1 MKLKKVMALTMAALL
16 TFSVVGCGQKTT
28 GNSNEVSNAEGT
40 SVAQTN
46 KESEAQGSETT
57 GLEDG
62 GLNYADIVLGESF
75 TDVTATLKVL
85 SHRTDLEDTKFP
97 EYVAAFNEMYP
108 NITVEYEAST
118 TYADEAL
125 LRIKQSDWDIM
136 MIPAVDKAELST
148 YFIPYGNLGTME
160 LLVRFANTWL
170 YEDIVYGVPSTGNAQ
185 GVLYNKAV
193 FEEAGITELP
203 KTPDAF
209 IDALKA
215 IKEKTDATP
224 LYTNYAAEWTMGAW
238 DAYIGGSATSDSAYM
253 NQVLIHDPAPFADK
267 GDDTHA
273 YAVYKIL
280 YDAVAEGLT
289 EDDYTTTDW
298 EGSKG
303 MLNRG
308 EIGCMVLGSW
318 AYTQMQEAGDT
329 PENVG
334 YMSFPITVNGD
345 QFASAGADYSYGINA
360 QSSEDNQKAAMVYVK
375 WLTEKSG
382 FSYSEGGIPIAMDGE
397 YPELYAAFDGID
409 FIPDDAALPGEE
421 TLKNALNAE
430 SELMVNDGGN
440 KKIMELIEHAD
451 KGDMT
456 FDEIMESWNK
466 AWNDAQIELGV
477 ETK

>member
-1 MKLKKVMALTMAALL
+1 MKLKKVMALSMAALL
-16 TFSVVGCGQKTT
+16 TFSVVGCGEKTT
-28 GNSNEVSNAEGT
+28 GNNSEASNAEDT

-46 KESEAQGSETT
+46 QESETQSTETT

-62 GLNYADIVLGESF
+62 RLNYADIVLGESF

-125 LRIKQSDWDIM
+125 LRVKQSDWDIM
-136 MIPAVDKAELST
+136 MMPAVDKAELST

-170 YEDIVYGVPSTGNAQ
+170 YEDLVYGVPSTGNAQ

-203 KTPDAF
+203 KTPEAF
-209 IDALKA
+209 MNALKA
-215 IKEKTDATP
+215 IKEKTDAIP

-238 DAYIGGSATSDSAYM
+238 DAYIGGSATSDPGFM
-253 NQVLIHDPAPFADK
+253 NQVLLHDPAPFSDR

-308 EIGCMVLGSW
+308 EVGCMVLGSW

-334 YMSFPITVNGD
+334 YMSFPITVNGN
-345 QFASAGADYSYGINA
+345 QYASAGSDYCYGINA

-409 FIPDDAALPGEE
+409 FIPDDAALAGEE
-421 TLKNALNAE
+421 TLKNELNAE

-456 FDEIMESWNK
+456 FDEIMNSWNK